1 MVDNLLLCAILLF
14 VMLDAIKT
22 TYALRKGVNQRSLY
36 NWHAPV
42 FLFTNE
48 NIAGYLQQMN
58 SVNGKKV
65 LTVASSGDHAFECML
80 NGAQHIDTF
89 DVNYLQ
95 KHVVELKSKMIKH
108 LSYSDFMRFFF
119 DKQSFFSPEI
129 IKPIWHTFSPGLKIF
144 LNKYYSSGNNA
155 MFRYRKSQSSFYN
168 VDKITYIQDPVA
180 YEHLGR
186 IMPDNINFK
195 RTDLTNITNQ
205 FEETYDTILL
215 SNISEYTYEE
225 LPNSSAKIQLFYD
238 NILMPIAD
246 KNLSKNGGQ
255 ICFNYA
261 WHANRS
267 EFSEIIKHIR
277 NNKYSS
283 IDCFDFMNYDIEMVA
298 VPSVCSD
305 TEIILNPLPDIALYM
320 TQNQR

>member
-1 MVDNLLLCAILLF
+1 
-14 VMLDAIKT
+14 MLDAIKT
-22 TYALRKGVNQRSLY
+22 TYALRKGVNQRSVY
-36 NWHAPV
+36 NWNAPV

-95 KHVVELKSKMIKH
+95 KHIVELKSKMIKY
-108 LSYSDFMRFFF
+108 LPYFDFMRFFF
-119 DKQSFFSPEI
+119 DKQNFFNREI

-144 LNKYYSSGNNA
+144 LNKYYRSGDSS
-155 MFRYRKSQSSFYN
+155 MFRYRKSQSPYYN
-168 VDKITYIQDPVA
+168 VDRITYIRDPAA

-186 IMPDNINFK
+186 IMPNNINFK
-195 RTDLTNITNQ
+195 RTDLTNITKQ
-205 FEETYDTILL
+205 FEATYDTILL
-215 SNISEYTYEE
+215 SNISEYMYEE
-225 LPNSSAKIQLFYD
+225 LPNSATKVQLFYN
-238 NILMPIAD
+238 NILMPIAE
-246 KNLSKNGGQ
+246 KNLSKKGGQ

-261 WHANRS
+261 WHAHQS
-267 EFSEIIKHIR
+267 DFAEIIKHIR
-277 NNKYSS
+277 YNKCSL
-283 IDCFDFMNYDIEMVA
+283 IDCFDFMSYDLEMVA

-305 TEIILNPLPDIALYM
+305 AVLLLNPLPDIALYM
-320 TQNQR
+320 TQNQRL